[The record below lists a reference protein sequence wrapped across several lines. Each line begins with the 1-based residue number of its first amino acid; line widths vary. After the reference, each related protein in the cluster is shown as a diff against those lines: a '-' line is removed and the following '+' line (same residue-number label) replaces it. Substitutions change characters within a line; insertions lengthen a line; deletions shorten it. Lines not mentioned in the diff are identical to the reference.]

1 MWFLHLIGFVVGCDR
16 MVIKRRTSAYIISV
30 LSVFDHKHNST
41 ELGSI
46 LDAYHKHNRTELG
59 SSLDTYHKHNSTEL
73 GSYLYTYLKCTG
85 FQTDTYHWPMISA
98 VSS

>member
-1 MWFLHLIGFVVGCDR
+1 MVGVGLETCTLEVG

-59 SSLDTYHKHNSTEL
+59 SSLDTSPGAEIEL
-73 GSYLYTYLKCTG
+73 TTLVGIWCQLL
-85 FQTDTYHWPMISA
+85 FFIHF
-98 VSS
+98 